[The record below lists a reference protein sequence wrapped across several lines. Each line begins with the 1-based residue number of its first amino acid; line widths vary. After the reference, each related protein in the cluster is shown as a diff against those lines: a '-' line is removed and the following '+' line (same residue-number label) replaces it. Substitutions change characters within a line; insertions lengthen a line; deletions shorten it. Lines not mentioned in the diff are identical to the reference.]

1 MIRLIHAADLHLDA
15 PFAAL
20 STERGSERREEQR
33 SLLERLAD
41 LCERTQADLV
51 LLSGDLFD
59 SDRPY
64 YETTQALARTLGAMK
79 ARVFI
84 APGNHDFYSPRS
96 AWASMAWPENV
107 HIFSSAEIESVELP
121 GLGCVVHGAAFTAP
135 YCDQPPLRGF
145 RAPDDG
151 AVHLMVLHGDV
162 DGNGR
167 YGSITSSD
175 IAASGLSYLALGH
188 IHTCSGL
195 QKAGD
200 TYWAYPGCPEGR
212 GFDELGDK
220 GVLSGGV
227 EPGAAL
233 MDFVPLCSRRY
244 EILTVDVSQG
254 ATPQAA
260 LEAALPGDARRDIYR
275 ILLTGE
281 SGIDGLDLDA
291 LEAVAAP
298 RFYSVTLRDQ
308 TRVRRDLWSRAD
320 EDTLTGLFL
329 RRMRANLDALENGG
343 DRALVEKAVRFGL
356 AALENGED
364 CCP

>member
-1 MIRLIHAADLHLDA
+1 M
-15 PFAAL
+15 
-20 STERGSERREEQR
+20 
-33 SLLERLAD
+33 
-41 LCERTQADLV
+41 
-51 LLSGDLFD
+51 
-59 SDRPY
+59 
-64 YETTQALARTLGAMK
+64 
-79 ARVFI
+79 
-84 APGNHDFYSPRS
+84 
-96 AWASMAWPENV
+96 
-107 HIFSSAEIESVELP
+107 
-121 GLGCVVHGAAFTAP
+121 
-135 YCDQPPLRGF
+135 
-145 RAPDDG
+145 
-151 AVHLMVLHGDV
+151 
-162 DGNGR
+162 
-167 YGSITSSD
+167 
-175 IAASGLSYLALGH
+175 
-188 IHTCSGL
+188 
-195 QKAGD
+195 
-200 TYWAYPGCPEGR
+200 
-212 GFDELGDK
+212 
-220 GVLSGGV
+220 LSGGV

-244 EILTVDVSQG
+244 EILTVDVSRG

>member
-96 AWASMAWPENV
+96 AWASLAWPENV

-195 QKAGD
+195 
-200 TYWAYPGCPEGR
+200 
-212 GFDELGDK
+212 
-220 GVLSGGV
+220 
-227 EPGAAL
+227 
-233 MDFVPLCSRRY
+233 
-244 EILTVDVSQG
+244 
-254 ATPQAA
+254 
-260 LEAALPGDARRDIYR
+260 LEA
-275 ILLTGE
+275 
-281 SGIDGLDLDA
+281 
-291 LEAVAAP
+291 
-298 RFYSVTLRDQ
+298 
-308 TRVRRDLWSRAD
+308 
-320 EDTLTGLFL
+320 
-329 RRMRANLDALENGG
+329 
-343 DRALVEKAVRFGL
+343 
-356 AALENGED
+356 
-364 CCP
+364 